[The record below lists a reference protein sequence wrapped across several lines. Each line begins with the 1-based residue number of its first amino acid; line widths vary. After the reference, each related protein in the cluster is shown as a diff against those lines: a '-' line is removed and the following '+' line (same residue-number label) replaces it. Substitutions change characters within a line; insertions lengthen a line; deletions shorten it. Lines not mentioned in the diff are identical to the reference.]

1 MTTPNHRKQRANN
14 SREHILDTYVDLL
27 IRSGERAAT
36 LDAVATAAKVS
47 KGGLLYHFSSKKALL
62 EALAERTLTL
72 AEEDFA
78 AMEQAPGGGASA
90 YYINSSTPDN
100 TPFDRALIALSRLA
114 QSNNELA
121 QQTMSRVQEGWHALV
136 LAELGDEQIAR
147 AVLLLGDGMY
157 YNAAFGGDSA
167 SPQRAAAIAAD
178 RAALERAL
186 QVLKAAAARTRIHS
200 IQRLKPQAKTATSHP
215 ILQRRRAPGAYT
227 GRVRIYSST

>member
-1 MTTPNHRKQRANN
+1 MSTPNHRKQRANN

-27 IRSGERAAT
+27 IHTGERAAT

-78 AMEQAPGGGASA
+78 AMEQAPEGASA

-114 QSNNELA
+114 QNNNELA
-121 QQTMSRVQEGWHALV
+121 QRTLAHVQEGWHSLI
-136 LAELGDEQIAR
+136 LAELGDERIAR

-157 YNAAFGGDSA
+157 YNAAFGGGA
-167 SPQRAAAIAAD
+167 TNPQTADMLKSD

-186 QVLKAAAARTRIHS
+186 KVLKATVAAD
-200 IQRLKPQAKTATSHP
+200 
-215 ILQRRRAPGAYT
+215 
-227 GRVRIYSST
+227 

>member
-14 SREHILDTYVDLL
+14 SREHILDTYIDLL

-114 QSNNELA
+114 QNNNELA
-121 QQTMSRVQEGWHALV
+121 QQTMSRIQDGWHALV

-147 AVLLLGDGMY
+147 TVLLLGDGMY

-186 QVLKAAAARTRIHS
+186 QVLKAAAR
-200 IQRLKPQAKTATSHP
+200 
-215 ILQRRRAPGAYT
+215 
-227 GRVRIYSST
+227 

>member
-14 SREHILDTYVDLL
+14 SREHILDIYVDLL
-27 IRSGERAAT
+27 IRSGDRAAT

-78 AMEQAPGGGASA
+78 AMKQAPEGASA

-114 QSNNELA
+114 QNNNELA
-121 QQTMSRVQEGWHALV
+121 QQTLARVQEGWHSLI
-136 LAELGDEQIAR
+136 LAELGDERIAR

-157 YNAAFGGDSA
+157 YNAAFGGGSA
-167 SPQRAAAIAAD
+167 NPQTADMLKSD
-178 RAALERAL
+178 RAALEHAL
-186 QVLKAAAARTRIHS
+186 QVLKATVVAN
-200 IQRLKPQAKTATSHP
+200 
-215 ILQRRRAPGAYT
+215 
-227 GRVRIYSST
+227 

>member
-1 MTTPNHRKQRANN
+1 MTTPNHRKQRATNP
-14 SREHILDTYVDLL
+14 REHILDTYVDLL

-78 AMEQAPGGGASA
+78 AMEQAPEGASA

-100 TPFDRALIALSRLA
+100 TPFDRAL
-114 QSNNELA
+114 A
-121 QQTMSRVQEGWHALV
+121 QQTMSRVQDGWHALV

-147 AVLLLGDGMY
+147 TVLLLGDGMY

-186 QVLKAAAARTRIHS
+186 QVLKAATR
-200 IQRLKPQAKTATSHP
+200 
-215 ILQRRRAPGAYT
+215 
-227 GRVRIYSST
+227 

>member
-27 IRSGERAAT
+27 IRTGERAAT

-62 EALAERTLTL
+62 EALAERTLAL

-78 AMEQAPGGGASA
+78 AMKQAPEGASA

-100 TPFDRALIALSRLA
+100 SPFDRSLIALSRLA

-121 QQTMSRVQEGWHALV
+121 QQTMARVQDGWHALI
-136 LAELGDEQIAR
+136 LAEIGDEQIAR

-167 SPQRAAAIAAD
+167 NPQRAAAITAD
-178 RAALERAL
+178 RAALERVL
-186 QVLKAAAARTRIHS
+186 QVLKAAAH
-200 IQRLKPQAKTATSHP
+200 
-215 ILQRRRAPGAYT
+215 
-227 GRVRIYSST
+227 

>member
-62 EALAERTLTL
+62 EALAARTLPL

-78 AMEQAPGGGASA
+78 AMEQAPEGASA

-100 TPFDRALIALSRLA
+100 SPFDRSLIALSRLA

-121 QQTMSRVQEGWHALV
+121 QQTMARIQDGWHALV
-136 LAELGDEQIAR
+136 LAEIGDEQIAR

-157 YNAAFGGDSA
+157 YNAAFGGGA
-167 SPQRAAAIAAD
+167 TNPQTADMLKSD
-178 RAALERAL
+178 RAALECVL
-186 QVLKAAAARTRIHS
+186 KVLKAAVAAD
-200 IQRLKPQAKTATSHP
+200 
-215 ILQRRRAPGAYT
+215 
-227 GRVRIYSST
+227 

>member
-36 LDAVATAAKVS
+36 LNAVATPAKVS

-114 QSNNELA
+114 QNNNELA
-121 QQTMSRVQEGWHALV
+121 QQTMSRVQDGWHALV

-147 AVLLLGDGMY
+147 TVLLLGDGMY

-186 QVLKAAAARTRIHS
+186 QVLKAAAR
-200 IQRLKPQAKTATSHP
+200 
-215 ILQRRRAPGAYT
+215 
-227 GRVRIYSST
+227 

>member
-36 LDAVATAAKVS
+36 LDAVATTAKVS

-121 QQTMSRVQEGWHALV
+121 QQTMSRVQEGWQALV

-147 AVLLLGDGMY
+147 TVLLLGDGMY

-186 QVLKAAAARTRIHS
+186 QVLKAATR
-200 IQRLKPQAKTATSHP
+200 
-215 ILQRRRAPGAYT
+215 
-227 GRVRIYSST
+227 

>member
-78 AMEQAPGGGASA
+78 AMEQAPEGASA

-121 QQTMSRVQEGWHALV
+121 QQTMARVQDGWHALI
-136 LAELGDEQIAR
+136 LAEIGR

-167 SPQRAAAIAAD
+167 NPQRAAAITAD

-186 QVLKAAAARTRIHS
+186 QVLKAAAH
-200 IQRLKPQAKTATSHP
+200 
-215 ILQRRRAPGAYT
+215 
-227 GRVRIYSST
+227 

>member
-78 AMEQAPGGGASA
+78 AMEQAPEGASA

-114 QSNNELA
+114 QNNNELA
-121 QQTMSRVQEGWHALV
+121 QQTMSRVQDGWHARSSSPSWV
-136 LAELGDEQIAR
+136 MNRSPAPCYFWVMACTTTRHSEATPPAR
-147 AVLLLGDGMY
+147 RGPQPSRQTVRHS
-157 YNAAFGGDSA
+157 NAPCRYSRRQLIK
-167 SPQRAAAIAAD
+167 PT
-178 RAALERAL
+178 
-186 QVLKAAAARTRIHS
+186 KATR
-200 IQRLKPQAKTATSHP
+200 
-215 ILQRRRAPGAYT
+215 
-227 GRVRIYSST
+227 YSG

>member
-78 AMEQAPGGGASA
+78 AMEQAPEGASA

-114 QSNNELA
+114 QNNNELA
-121 QQTMSRVQEGWHALV
+121 QQTMSRVQDGWHALV
-136 LAELGDEQIAR
+136 LAELGDEQIAAPCYFWVMACTTTR
-147 AVLLLGDGMY
+147 HSEATPPARRGPQPSRQTVRHS
-157 YNAAFGGDSA
+157 NAPCRYSRRQLIK
-167 SPQRAAAIAAD
+167 PT
-178 RAALERAL
+178 
-186 QVLKAAAARTRIHS
+186 KATR
-200 IQRLKPQAKTATSHP
+200 
-215 ILQRRRAPGAYT
+215 
-227 GRVRIYSST
+227 YSG

>member
-1 MTTPNHRKQRANN
+1 MTTPNHRKQRATNP
-14 SREHILDTYVDLL
+14 REHILDTYVDLL

-47 KGGLLYHFSSKKALL
+47 KGGLLYHFASKKALL

-78 AMEQAPGGGASA
+78 AIEGASA

-114 QSNNELA
+114 QNNNELA
-121 QQTMSRVQEGWHALV
+121 QQTLARVQEGWHSLI
-136 LAELGDEQIAR
+136 LAELGDERIAR

-157 YNAAFGGDSA
+157 YNAAFGGGSA
-167 SPQRAAAIAAD
+167 NPQTVDMLKSD

-186 QVLKAAAARTRIHS
+186 QVLKAAVIAN
-200 IQRLKPQAKTATSHP
+200 
-215 ILQRRRAPGAYT
+215 
-227 GRVRIYSST
+227 

>member
-1 MTTPNHRKQRANN
+1 MSTPNHRKQRANN

-27 IRSGERAAT
+27 IHAGERAAT

-62 EALAERTLTL
+62 EALAERTVTL

-78 AMEQAPGGGASA
+78 AMEQASEGASA

-114 QSNNELA
+114 QNNNELA
-121 QQTMSRVQEGWHALV
+121 QRTLAHVQEGWHSLI
-136 LAELGDEQIAR
+136 LAELDDERIAR

-157 YNAAFGGDSA
+157 YNAAFGGGA
-167 SPQRAAAIAAD
+167 TNPQTADMLKSD
-178 RAALERAL
+178 RAALEHAL
-186 QVLKAAAARTRIHS
+186 KVLKAAVAAD
-200 IQRLKPQAKTATSHP
+200 
-215 ILQRRRAPGAYT
+215 
-227 GRVRIYSST
+227 

>member
-114 QSNNELA
+114 QNNNELA
-121 QQTMSRVQEGWHALV
+121 QQTMSRIQDGWHALV

-147 AVLLLGDGMY
+147 TVLLLGDGMY

-178 RAALERAL
+178 CAALERAL
-186 QVLKAAAARTRIHS
+186 QVLKAATR
-200 IQRLKPQAKTATSHP
+200 
-215 ILQRRRAPGAYT
+215 
-227 GRVRIYSST
+227 

>member
-114 QSNNELA
+114 QNNNELA
-121 QQTMSRVQEGWHALV
+121 QQTMSRIQDGWHALV

-147 AVLLLGDGMY
+147 TVLLLGDGMY

-178 RAALERAL
+178 RAALEHAL
-186 QVLKAAAARTRIHS
+186 QVLKAATR
-200 IQRLKPQAKTATSHP
+200 
-215 ILQRRRAPGAYT
+215 
-227 GRVRIYSST
+227 

>member
-47 KGGLLYHFSSKKALL
+47 KGGLLYHFASKKALL
-62 EALAERTLTL
+62 EALAERTLAL
-72 AEEDFA
+72 AGEDFA
-78 AMEQAPGGGASA
+78 AMEQAPEGASA
-90 YYINSSTPDN
+90 YYINSSTPDH

-114 QSNNELA
+114 QNNNELA
-121 QQTMSRVQEGWHALV
+121 QQTLARVQEGWHSLI
-136 LAELGDEQIAR
+136 LAELGDERIAR

-157 YNAAFGGDSA
+157 YNAAFGGGSA
-167 SPQRAAAIAAD
+167 NPQTVDMLKSD

-186 QVLKAAAARTRIHS
+186 QVLKAAVIAN
-200 IQRLKPQAKTATSHP
+200 
-215 ILQRRRAPGAYT
+215 
-227 GRVRIYSST
+227 

>member
-27 IRSGERAAT
+27 IRTGERAAT

-78 AMEQAPGGGASA
+78 AMEQAPEGASA

-100 TPFDRALIALSRLA
+100 SPFDRSLIALSRLA

-121 QQTMSRVQEGWHALV
+121 QQTMAHIQDGWHALV
-136 LAELGDEQIAR
+136 LAEIGDEQIAR

-157 YNAAFGGDSA
+157 YNATFGGGA
-167 SPQRAAAIAAD
+167 TNPQTADMLKSD

-186 QVLKAAAARTRIHS
+186 KVLKAAVAAD
-200 IQRLKPQAKTATSHP
+200 
-215 ILQRRRAPGAYT
+215 
-227 GRVRIYSST
+227 

>member
-1 MTTPNHRKQRANN
+1 MSTPNHRKQRANN

-27 IRSGERAAT
+27 IHTGERAAT

-72 AEEDFA
+72 AEEDFE
-78 AMEQAPGGGASA
+78 AMAQAPEGASA

-114 QSNNELA
+114 QNNNELA
-121 QQTMSRVQEGWHALV
+121 QRTLAHVQEGWHSLI
-136 LAELGDEQIAR
+136 LAELGDERIAR

-157 YNAAFGGDSA
+157 YNAAFGGGSA
-167 SPQRAAAIAAD
+167 NPQTADMLKSD
-178 RAALERAL
+178 RAALEHAL
-186 QVLKAAAARTRIHS
+186 QVLKAAVVAN
-200 IQRLKPQAKTATSHP
+200 
-215 ILQRRRAPGAYT
+215 
-227 GRVRIYSST
+227 